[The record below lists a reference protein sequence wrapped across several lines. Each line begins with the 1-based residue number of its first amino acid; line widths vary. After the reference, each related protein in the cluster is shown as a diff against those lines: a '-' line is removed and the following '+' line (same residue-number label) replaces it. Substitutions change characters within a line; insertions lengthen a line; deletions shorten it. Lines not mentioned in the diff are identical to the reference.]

1 MENILPGSI
10 SPVPCGCACEALD
23 LLQQI
28 YQTAPV
34 AMLAVDPDLLVTRL
48 NQRFA
53 DFAGQSFEQLLGKSL
68 DTILAQAHLSKLVA
82 RVIKTLQPLL
92 DHEITF
98 LNRDHETTWVVNAYP
113 ITSENRLSSVNLII
127 NDISQL
133 RSTQKKLETAY
144 QSILELQEKLEQEN
158 QLLRKEISHS
168 AGEQSIIGSSPAIKN
183 VLDQIRQV
191 ASTETTV
198 LITGETGTGKELVAR
213 ALHLQSHRKQSQL
226 VIVNCAAL
234 PANLIESELFGHE
247 KGAFTGAIARKTGKF
262 ELADGGTVFL
272 DEIGELPLELQSKLL
287 RVLQESQFERVGGVK
302 PVKVDVRVIAATNRD
317 LAAEVR
323 AQRFRED
330 LFFRLN
336 VFPIFLPA
344 LKDRGVD
351 VIEIADAFI
360 SFFAERMGRHRPRL
374 AKESIQTLL
383 NYEWPGNIREL
394 RNVIE
399 RGMILCKSD
408 TISITIPDYGLKK
421 AQKKD
426 FSNFNPDMTLIDVE
440 KAHITSVLEKLN
452 WKVRGFNGAAFALG
466 LKPTTLE
473 SKMKKLGIKR
483 PKPL

>member
-68 DTILAQAHLSKLVA
+68 DTILAQAHLSQLVA

-158 QLLRKEISHS
+158 QLLRREISHS

-226 VIVNCAAL
+226 IIVNCAAL

>member
-1 MENILPGSI
+1 MENILPGSN
-10 SPVPCGCACEALD
+10 SPIPCGCACEALD

-34 AMLAVDPDLLVTRL
+34 AMLAVDSNLRIIRL

-53 DFAGQSFEQLLGKSL
+53 DFAGKPFEQLLGE
-68 DTILAQAHLSKLVA
+68 
-82 RVIKTLQPLL
+82 LL
-92 DHEITF
+92 DSVIEPARLGEVATNVIATSEPVFNHELTF
-98 LNRDHETTWVVNAYP
+98 HIHDHETAWVINAYP
-113 ITSENRLSSVNLII
+113 IFAENCLSSVNLII

-133 RSTQKKLETAY
+133 RSTQKKLEAAY
-144 QSILELQEKLEQEN
+144 QDILELQEKLEQEN
-158 QLLRKEISHS
+158 QLLRKEISQS

-213 ALHLQSHRKQSQL
+213 ALHLQSQRKHNQL
-226 VIVNCAAL
+226 IIVNCAAL

-247 KGAFTGAIARKTGKF
+247 KGAFTGAIARKAGKF

-287 RVLQESQFERVGGVK
+287 RVLQESQFERVGGIK

-317 LAAEVR
+317 LATEVR
-323 AQRFRED
+323 EQRFRED

-351 VIEIADAFI
+351 IVEIADAFI
-360 SFFAERMGRHRPRL
+360 GFFADRMGRHRPKL

-383 NYEWPGNIREL
+383 NYHWPGNIREL

-399 RGMILCKSD
+399 RAMILCNSD

-421 AQKKD
+421 PHNNAI
-426 FSNFNPDMTLIDVE
+426 SSFNSEMNLADVE
-440 KAHITSVLEKLN
+440 KAHITAILEKLN
-452 WKVRGFNGAAFALG
+452 WKVRGFNGAALALG

-473 SKMKKLGIKR
+473 SKMKKLGIRR
-483 PKPL
+483 PKPA